1 MPPRKK
7 GEATGAPKKPAARRP
22 RRAAP
27 QPLSRGLSAKEL
39 HEGASAQGAELARA
53 IEADGG
59 AALAVYREP
68 MGGHTLL
75 LAGLPIDKVEP
86 TPYQRD
92 VSDAHVKRLQSA
104 MERLGRYLDPV
115 VAVRRDG
122 RYWTP
127 NGSHRLAASKAM
139 GARSIV
145 ALVLPEADVAYQIL
159 ALNTEKAHNLKE
171 RALEV
176 IRMYRGLVGARE
188 GRESDFAPL
197 FEEPSLPT
205 LGAAYEKRPRFS
217 AGAYNPVV
225 RRAERFLDEPLTEAL
240 AVREARADRLLALDD
255 EVIRAVDALKRA
267 GLESP
272 YLKNYVVARIN
283 PLRFRRGDGSAEF
296 DAVIDQMT
304 AALRQFDPSKVRKED
319 LARMG
324 GAPAEADVE

>member
-1 MPPRKK
+1 MPPRKR
-7 GEATGAPKKPAARRP
+7 GEGAGAPKRPAARRP
-22 RRAAP
+22 RRAKAE
-27 QPLSRGLSAKEL
+27 PLSKGLTAKEL
-39 HEGASAQGAELARA
+39 LEGASNEGVELARA

-59 AALAVYREP
+59 APLCVYREP

-75 LAGLPIDKVEP
+75 LAGLPIEKVEP

-127 NGSHRLAASKAM
+127 NGSHRLAASKAL

-188 GRESDFAPL
+188 GRESDFALL

-225 RRAERFLDEPLTEAL
+225 RRAEQFLDAPLAQAL

-255 EVIRAVDALKRA
+255 EVIQAVEALRRA

-272 YLKNYVVARIN
+272 YLKNFVVARIN
-283 PLRFRRGDGSAEF
+283 PLRFRKGDGSMEF
-296 DAVIDQMT
+296 DALVDQMS
-304 AALRQFDPSKVRKED
+304 AALRKLDPSKVRKED

-324 GAPAEADVE
+324 GAPAEPEA

>member
-7 GEATGAPKKPAARRP
+7 GEATGTPKKPAARRP

-240 AVREARADRLLALDD
+240 AVREARAERLLALDD

-283 PLRFRRGDGSAEF
+283 PLRFRKGDGSAEY
-296 DAVIDQMT
+296 DAVIDQMK
-304 AALRQFDPSKVRKED
+304 AALRQLDPSKVRKED

-324 GAPAEADVE
+324 GAPAEADAE

>member
-1 MPPRKK
+1 MAPRKK
-7 GEATGAPKKPAARRP
+7 GEAAEAPKKPAARRP
-22 RRAAP
+22 RRAKPDP
-27 QPLSRGLSAKEL
+27 QSKGLAAREL
-39 HEGASAQGAELARA
+39 LESASAEGGELARA
-53 IEADGG
+53 VESDGG
-59 AALAVYREP
+59 APLCVYREP
-68 MGGHTLL
+68 LGGHTLL

-92 VSDAHVKRLQSA
+92 VSEAHVKRLQSA
-104 MERLGRYLDPV
+104 MERLGRYLDPI

-127 NGSHRLAASKAM
+127 NGSHRLAASRAL
-139 GARSIV
+139 GARAIV
-145 ALVLPEADVAYQIL
+145 ALVLPETDVAYQIL

-176 IRMYRGLVGARE
+176 IRMYRGLAGARE
-188 GRESDFAPL
+188 GRESDFALL

-225 RRAERFLDEPLTEAL
+225 RRAERFLDAPLVQAL
-240 AVREARADRLLALDD
+240 AVREARAERLLALDD
-255 EVIRAVDALKRA
+255 EVVQVVEALRKV

-272 YLKNYVVARIN
+272 YLKNFVVARIN
-283 PLRFRRGDGSAEF
+283 PLRFRKGDGGAEF
-296 DAVIDQMT
+296 DALIDQMG
-304 AALRQFDPSKVRKED
+304 AALKKLDPSKVRKDD

-324 GAPAEADVE
+324 GAPAEAEA